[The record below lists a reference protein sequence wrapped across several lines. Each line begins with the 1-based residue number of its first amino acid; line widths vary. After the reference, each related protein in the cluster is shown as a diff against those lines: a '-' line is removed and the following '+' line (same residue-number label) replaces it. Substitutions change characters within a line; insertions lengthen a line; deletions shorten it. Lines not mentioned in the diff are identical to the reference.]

1 MIVLSSHGEAGFGPG
16 GAYTD
21 KNHLHGILI
30 DAFHLLGL
38 HDVRCIGAE
47 YDEMH
52 GELHDQSV
60 RDANN
65 AIEKL
70 VNDIARAEVSR
81 AKRVA

>member
-1 MIVLSSHGEAGFGPG
+1 MLSSHGEAGFGPG
-16 GAYTD
+16 GAYAD

-30 DAFHLLGL
+30 DALHLLGL

-60 RDANN
+60 QNANN
-65 AIEKL
+65 AIGKL
-70 VNDIARAEVSR
+70 VNDIAHTKLSR
-81 AKRVA
+81 VKRVA